1 MADKTQKD
9 NRNRLQKIGGLS
21 IVPYLLKAAGFDN
34 AASTTGYPDHVDAEI
49 TKRLAKKKANK
60 NKYSR
65 GGQIKPTKF
74 KGTF

>member
-9 NRNRLQKIGGLS
+9 TRNRLQKIGGLS
-21 IVPYLLKAAGFDN
+21 IVPYLLKAAGFDG

-49 TKRLAKKKANK
+49 TQRLAKKKK
-60 NKYSR
+60 NKYSQ